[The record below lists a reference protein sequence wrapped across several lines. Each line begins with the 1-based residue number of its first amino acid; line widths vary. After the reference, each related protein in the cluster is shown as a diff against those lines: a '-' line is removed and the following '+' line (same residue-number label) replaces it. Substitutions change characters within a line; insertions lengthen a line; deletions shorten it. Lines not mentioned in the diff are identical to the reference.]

1 MIRNKVK
8 DDTDFRMLFLQ
19 PQPCVRTLKYAKAL
33 KHYLGKRVS
42 LCLGYTG
49 YSLNRIYGYGDEY
62 FDRMVHL
69 NPKDVHNDILDIIDD
84 FKPMLV
90 HSHNAPNTLTLS
102 AIRVCEN
109 IPVIHDV
116 HEVLSVHKSGF
127 FGDDDE
133 TTMTK
138 YCDEERM
145 ANEQSDKRIYATE
158 GIKDYIK
165 NHYSVDAGDDL
176 IFHNYVSESIM
187 PTDFKEKLSNRD
199 GETHIVYIG
208 CVTSVVEDSHYDLR
222 EIFKDIADNQIHI
235 HIYPTKNIITQSSHS
250 YKKLDD
256 ASEFIHLHNNLSRR
270 NLLQEITQYDFG
282 WAGLNRA
289 ANNKHLEIVLPNK
302 VTEYIASGLPVLAFP
317 HKTIKM
323 FIKKNDVGL
332 TFSNIDD
339 LKSLLEKPEVSKMRE
354 NTLLVRHHLTIEKQ
368 IPKLVNFYER
378 IINN

>member
-1 MIRNKVK
+1 MRNKLK
-8 DDTDFRMLFLQ
+8 GDIDFRMLFLQ

-33 KHYLGKRVS
+33 KHFFGKQIS

-49 YSLNRIYGYGDEY
+49 YSLNRIYGSGDEY
-62 FDRMVHL
+62 FDRVVHL
-69 NPKDVHNDILDIIDD
+69 NPKDIHNDIRDIIDD

-109 IPVIHDV
+109 IPVVHDV
-116 HEVLSVHKSGF
+116 HEVLSVHRSGF
-127 FGDDDE
+127 FEDDDE

-138 YCDEERM
+138 YREEERM

-158 GIKDYIK
+158 GIKDYIE
-165 NHYSVDAGDDL
+165 NRYSVDVDDDL
-176 IFHNYVSESIM
+176 IFYNYVSESIM
-187 PTDFKEKLSNRD
+187 PRHFQEKLSNRD
-199 GETHIVYIG
+199 GNTHIVYVG

-222 EIFKDIADNQIHI
+222 EVFKDIADNQIHI

-256 ASEFIHLHNNLSRR
+256 TSEFIHLHNNLSRR
-270 NLLQEITQYDFG
+270 NLLQEITQYDYG

-289 ANNKHLEIVLPNK
+289 ENNKHLEIVLPNK
-302 VTEYIASGLPVLAFP
+302 VTEYIASGLPILAFP
-317 HKTIKM
+317 HKTIKR
-323 FIKKNDVGL
+323 FIENNDVGL

-339 LKSLLEKPEVSKMRE
+339 LKLLLEKSKVSKMRE
-354 NTLLVRHHLTIEKQ
+354 NTLLVRRHLTIEKQ
-368 IPKLVNFYER
+368 IPKLVKFYEQT
-378 IINN
+378 INN

>member
-1 MIRNKVK
+1 MVK
-8 DDTDFRMLFLQ
+8 NNFPYDMSLRILFLQ

-33 KHYLGKRVS
+33 SYCFGKRVS
-42 LCLGYTG
+42 ICLGYTG

-69 NPKDVHNDILDIIDD
+69 NPKDVHNDIRDTIDD
-84 FKPMLV
+84 FEPILI

-102 AIRVCEN
+102 AIRVCKN

-116 HEVLSVHKSGF
+116 HEVLSVHNSGF

-138 YCDEERM
+138 YCEDERI
-145 ANEQSDKRIYATE
+145 ANEQSDNRIYATE

-165 NHYSVDAGDDL
+165 NHYSVDVDDDL
-176 IFHNYVSESIM
+176 IFYNYVSDSIM
-187 PTDFKEKLSNRD
+187 PRHFKEKLSNRD

-222 EIFKDIADNQIHI
+222 EIFKDIASNQMHI
-235 HIYPTKNIITQSSHS
+235 HIYPTKNIITQSNRS

-256 ASEFIHLHNNLSRR
+256 ASEFIHLHNNLGRR

-289 ANNKHLEIVLPNK
+289 ENNKHLEIVLPNK
-302 VTEYIASGLPVLAFP
+302 VTEYVACGLPVLSFP
-317 HKTIKM
+317 HKTIKR
-323 FIKKNDVGL
+323 FVKKNDVGL
-332 TFSNIDD
+332 TFSNIND
-339 LKSLLEKPEVSKMRE
+339 LKLLLEKPEVSKMKE
-354 NTLLVRHHLTIEKQ
+354 NTLLIRHQLTIEKQ
-368 IPKLVNFYER
+368 IPKLVNFYEQT
-378 IINN
+378 INN

>member
-1 MIRNKVK
+1 MMRNKLK
-8 DDTDFRMLFLQ
+8 DVTDFRMLFLQ

-33 KHYLGKRVS
+33 KHFFGKQIS

-49 YSLNRIYGYGDEY
+49 YSLNRIYGYGNEY

-69 NPKDVHNDILDIIDD
+69 NPKDIHNDIRDVIDD
-84 FKPMLV
+84 FQPVLV

-102 AIRVCEN
+102 AIKACDN

-116 HEVLSVHKSGF
+116 HELLSVHKSGF
-127 FGDDDE
+127 FEDDNE
-133 TTMTK
+133 STMTK
-138 YCDEERM
+138 YLDEERV
-145 ANEQSDKRIYATE
+145 ANEESDKRIYATE
-158 GIKDYIK
+158 GIKDYIE
-165 NHYSVDAGDDL
+165 NNYHVDVDDDL
-176 IFHNYVSESIM
+176 IFYNYISESIM
-187 PTDFKEKLSNRD
+187 PSHFKEKLSNSD
-199 GETHIVYIG
+199 GDTHIVYIG
-208 CVTSVVEDSHYDLR
+208 CITSVVEDSHYDLR
-222 EIFKDIADNQIHI
+222 EVFKDIAENQIHI

-256 ASEFIHLHNNLSRR
+256 TSEFIHLHSNLSRR

-282 WAGLNRA
+282 WVGLNRA
-289 ANNKHLEIVLPNK
+289 ENNKHLEIVLPNK

-317 HKTIKM
+317 HKTIKR
-323 FIKKNDVGL
+323 FVEKNGVGL

-339 LKSLLEKPEVSKMRE
+339 LESVLKKPEVFKMRE

-368 IPKLVNFYER
+368 IPKLVNFYEQ